1 MLERI
6 NNGEC
11 SILSSRI
18 ATKEDPLTLDEI
30 IAAVNQEDLLCI
42 EIVEEIGQ
50 KLGKQIAGLINL
62 FNPELVIIGG
72 TLSLT
77 GDYITQPI
85 KNRCEKIFSES
96 SKQRFGYYNFQT
108 KRQGGY
114 CRGMYACTK
123 QDV

>member
-1 MLERI
+1 MPLWQKKDAWKQKHPVLLCIVFLLERI

-62 FNPELVIIGG
+62 SILNW
-72 TLSLT
+72 
-77 GDYITQPI
+77 
-85 KNRCEKIFSES
+85 
-96 SKQRFGYYNFQT
+96 
-108 KRQGGY
+108 
-114 CRGMYACTK
+114 
-123 QDV
+123 

>member
-1 MLERI
+1 MVETKEIFAKPVYKEAAKLTGCK
-6 NNGEC
+6 NF
-11 SILSSRI
+11 SRI
-18 ATKEDPLTLDEI
+18 KRVDVHTAEILDW
-30 IAAVNQEDLLCI
+30 
-42 EIVEEIGQ
+42 
-50 KLGKQIAGLINL
+50 GLHY
-62 FNPELVIIGG
+62 
-72 TLSLT
+72 TA
-77 GDYITQPI
+77 Y

>member
-85 KNRCEKIFSES
+85 KPL
-96 SKQRFGYYNFQT
+96 
-108 KRQGGY
+108 
-114 CRGMYACTK
+114 
-123 QDV
+123 